1 MSRITK
7 KWKIDFYAIWIGQV
21 ISLITSSIV
30 QYAFVWELTVRT
42 GSAAVLSIASLVGFL
57 PMALFSPFIGGVVD
71 NFNRKKIMIIS
82 DFSVAMVAAVLV
94 LIGLN
99 TTIPVSVIMV
109 ALFLRAVGSA
119 FHQPC
124 LQAVTPLLVPPE
136 HLTKCNG
143 YTYSFQSLSLILSP
157 AIAAALF
164 PILPLHWLIAL
175 DILGAVAGTVPLFF
189 VKIPKLNRQ
198 DNVIFSFVG
207 EAKEGIRILYN
218 NKGLFYLMLI
228 GSVFSFAYIPAN
240 RLYPLLCMD
249 WFGGSTTHAG
259 AVETIFSIGTLAG
272 GIILG
277 IWGGTKNKMRTMT
290 PALAIIGGTL
300 VCIGLLPSNAFILF
314 VVLAFITGLA
324 APFFSS
330 VMMSLIQ
337 AKIEAEYLGR
347 VLGITS
353 SIMSLACPIGL
364 SFSGLFADI
373 VGVNFWI
380 SLSGV
385 ITLVCVMLC
394 RFVKSVWAVDTFQ

>member
-1 MSRITK
+1 MLRITK
-7 KWKIDFYAIWIGQV
+7 NWQIEFYAIWIGQV

-42 GSAAVLSIASLVGFL
+42 ESAAVLSLASLVGFL
-57 PMALFSPFIGGVVD
+57 PMALFSPFIGGIVD
-71 NFNRKKIMIIS
+71 NFDRKKIMIIS
-82 DFSVAMVAAVLV
+82 DFSVAMIAAVLV
-94 LIGLN
+94 LIGMN
-99 TTIPVSVIMV
+99 KTIPISIIML

-124 LQAVTPLLVPPE
+124 LQAVTPLLVPAE

-164 PILPLHWLIAL
+164 PVLPLHWLISL
-175 DILGAVAGTVPLFF
+175 DVFGAVAGIVPLLF
-189 VKIPKLNRQ
+189 VNIPKLKNQNEIR
-198 DNVIFSFVG
+198 FSFIG
-207 EAKEGIRILYN
+207 EAKEGIRILCQ

-228 GSVFSFAYIPAN
+228 GSIFSFAYVPAN

-259 AVETIFSIGTLAG
+259 VVETIFSVGTLAG

-277 IWGGTKNKMRTMT
+277 IWGGTKNKMQTLT
-290 PALAIIGGTL
+290 PALAIIGGSL
-300 VCIGLLPSNAFILF
+300 VCIGLLPSNAFALF
-314 VVLAFITGLA
+314 VIFAFITGLA

-337 AKIEAEYLGR
+337 GKIEAKYLGR

-364 SFSGLFADI
+364 SFSGMFADI
-373 VGVNFWI
+373 IGVNFWI

-385 ITLVCVMLC
+385 ITLICVILC
-394 RFVKSVWAVDTFQ
+394 RFVKSVWSVDSCQ